1 MSRIDIKRRLSI
13 LAVDRQ
19 RDAGSG
25 LAFLH
30 SDEPLSSSSS
40 ANLER
45 QHGARKISEKRSGPD
60 RASTL
65 HSCWPR
71 DERSAAIERRGRA
84 DVELPP
90 VAVAP
95 VEVAGHF
102 RDTDHAEYLT
112 VRREDMNPAR
122 AGAEQIAFGVDLHAI
137 RHSRLVALKD
147 GPDLASGNAVFPHRE
162 PTNVHLRCVVDVEN
176 RLFLSETQA
185 VRPFKILDQS
195 DDCAVPR
202 IKSIDT

>member
-1 MSRIDIKRRLSI
+1 MSRIDIKRTLSI

-30 SDEPLSSSSS
+30 SDEPLSPSSS

-45 QHGARKISEKRSGPD
+45 QHGRARLARSAPV
-60 RASTL
+60 L
-65 HSCWPR
+65 HGCWPR
-71 DERSAAIERRGRA
+71 DERSAAIERRGSA
-84 DVELPP
+84 DVERPP

-112 VRREDMNPAR
+112 VRREDVNPAG
-122 AGAEQIAFGVDLHAI
+122 AGAEQIAFGVDFHAI
-137 RHSRLVALKD
+137 RHSRLVALED
-147 GPDLASGNAVFPHRE
+147 GPDLASGNAVLPQLE
-162 PTNVHLRCVVDVEN
+162 PTNVHLRCVVDEEN
-176 RLFLSETQA
+176 
-185 VRPFKILDQS
+185 
-195 DDCAVPR
+195 
-202 IKSIDT
+202 